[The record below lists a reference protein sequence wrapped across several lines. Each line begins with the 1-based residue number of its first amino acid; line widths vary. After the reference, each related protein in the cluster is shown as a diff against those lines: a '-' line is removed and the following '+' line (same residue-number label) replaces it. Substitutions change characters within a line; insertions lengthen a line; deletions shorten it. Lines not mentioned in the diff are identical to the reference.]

1 MDIKKL
7 TNGHPKNNGKPQK
20 EELRF
25 PVSYVLKAV
34 FDVQADD
41 VINKKGLEALFAQL
55 DIRHSFEGVKISS
68 KGTYKSY
75 SYQVTLHS
83 KAMMEKLYSELKSLP
98 GLKTAL

>member
-1 MDIKKL
+1 MEIKKS
-7 TNGHPKNNGKPQK
+7 TNGQPKNNGIPKK
-20 EELRF
+20 EELHF

-41 VINKKGLEALFAQL
+41 IINKKGLEELFVQL
-55 DIRHSFEGVKISS
+55 GIRHSFEGVKISS

-75 SYQVTLHS
+75 SYQVTLNS
-83 KAMMEKLYSELKSLP
+83 KAVMEKLYSELKSLP